1 VRRSTYIVIDRQ
13 NLAYLNA
20 IEKANCVYCGYA
32 NGVFAYVREIA
43 GRTEQ
48 YWCPIKHVKRVRA
61 PHIHYREFVDYGD
74 GRGYRRMLPLLRVK
88 LTGKPTDEADP

>member
-43 GRTEQ
+43 GR
-48 YWCPIKHVKRVRA
+48 
-61 PHIHYREFVDYGD
+61 
-74 GRGYRRMLPLLRVK
+74 
-88 LTGKPTDEADP
+88 